1 MGDVGQSP
9 IFLINHFNHRPGG
22 GGVIMGIRSP
32 SSRVHRWNWETSM
45 KPRWA

>member
-9 IFLINHFNHRPGG
+9 IFLINHFNHQPGG
-22 GGVIMGIRSP
+22 GGAIMGIRSP

-45 KPRWA
+45 KPKWA